1 MSAANMAYELAYYLG
16 FKDIVLIGQDLAYG
30 KDGKSHADGHP
41 YMENYKESD
50 LYVPA
55 YGGDGM
61 VRTSKVWNMFRNF
74 FEKDIAQTKT
84 KGVTTYNATE
94 GGARIEGA
102 IEIPFREVVE
112 KLVKKEKKRK
122 ILIKSPT
129 HKTYLKNLQKAYK
142 KTLKMIEIGEKT
154 QKKVE
159 KLFLKVAKEFDNLV
173 ELNQKNELEKIDFE
187 KLNKLSKEIDKIKSL
202 IEKEEFLQ
210 TYGETITSYLIN
222 KETDLAKIQVKNPKS
237 DIEKKAQLIDW
248 VMNHKDWLFMLAGSI
263 NAQIIV
269 IKRSLPI
276 IEKELKKEGL
286 L

>member
-1 MSAANMAYELAYYLG
+1 
-16 FKDIVLIGQDLAYG
+16 
-30 KDGKSHADGHP
+30 
-41 YMENYKESD
+41 
-50 LYVPA
+50 
-55 YGGDGM
+55 
-61 VRTSKVWNMFRNF
+61 
-74 FEKDIAQTKT
+74 
-84 KGVTTYNATE
+84 
-94 GGARIEGA
+94 
-102 IEIPFREVVE
+102 
-112 KLVKKEKKRK
+112 
-122 ILIKSPT
+122 
-129 HKTYLKNLQKAYK
+129 
-142 KTLKMIEIGEKT
+142 MIEIGEKT

-187 KLNKLSKEIDKIKSL
+187 KLKKLSKEIDKIKSL

-210 TYGETITSYLIN
+210 TYGETVTSYLIN

-269 IKRSLPI
+269 IKRSLPV